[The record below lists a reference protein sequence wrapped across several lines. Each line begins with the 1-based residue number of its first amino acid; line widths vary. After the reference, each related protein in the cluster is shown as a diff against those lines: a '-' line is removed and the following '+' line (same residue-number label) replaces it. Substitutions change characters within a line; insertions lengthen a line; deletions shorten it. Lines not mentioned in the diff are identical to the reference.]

1 MKMLVPSI
9 CSLSFCQDPHLQAI
23 HHSRFHCHLVNV
35 PFLSCYYHSVTNSP
49 WHLFPPVLP
58 YLHFL
63 LNLSCALSIS
73 LHGWPQVLK
82 FIYLPYSCFLKLWCY
97 SCLHVIWRCI
107 LSFFYSL
114 FIPLLSRP
122 YLCLPGPSLQITM
135 LSANSPQRLLP
146 DLNCHLSHTSIL
158 SCCLHSFINFF
169 LCSYNSSAHHSCS

>member
-82 FIYLPYSCFLKLWCY
+82 FIYLPYSCFLKLCCY

-122 YLCLPGPSLQITM
+122 YLCLPGPW
-135 LSANSPQRLLP
+135 
-146 DLNCHLSHTSIL
+146 SHYRSQ
-158 SCCLHSFINFF
+158 CCLQTVHKDSCLTSTATYRTPLYCLAVFIV
-169 LCSYNSSAHHSCS
+169 S